1 VDQAHDVEPVTG
13 GPDDRPEEETPT
25 EGLPC
30 RIVSAV
36 LAQAVT
42 CLAHEVLVSLFKVDD
57 RTEGRRRDDEDR
69 EGEGVLPSI
78 LRPVVARGLEAL
90 ACWAVGR
97 GSGRLLGGVLRRWAR
112 RLL

>member
-1 VDQAHDVEPVTG
+1 VDQAHDIEPVTG
-13 GPDDRPEEETPT
+13 GPDDRHEAETPA

-36 LAQAVT
+36 LTQAGT
-42 CLAHEVLVSLFKVDD
+42 FLAHEVVVSLFTGDD
-57 RTEGRRRDDEDR
+57 CTEGRRRDDEDS
-69 EGEGVLPSI
+69 EQEGVLPSL

-90 ACWAVGR
+90 ACWAVGT
-97 GSGRLLGGVLRRWAR
+97 GSGRLLGGVLRRWAQ

>member
-1 VDQAHDVEPVTG
+1 VDQTHDIEPVTG
-13 GPDDRPEEETPT
+13 GPDDRPEEETPAK
-25 EGLPC
+25 GLPC

-42 CLAHEVLVSLFKVDD
+42 FLANEVVVSLFKGDD
-57 RTEGRRRDDEDR
+57 RQEGRRSDDEDC
-69 EGEGVLPSI
+69 EQEGVLPSI

-97 GSGRLLGGVLRRWAR
+97 GSGRLFRGVLRRLAR
-112 RLL
+112 RLV